1 MGDSEGRI
9 SEFDEDTEK
18 MESNPK
24 QSESTNWEGNTKKAK
39 EATEQNEE
47 KPDKAT
53 DGETEEE
60 TTYEEWNGPYRIWAA
75 HREDTGQDQAS

>member
-39 EATEQNEE
+39 EATE
-47 KPDKAT
+47 
-53 DGETEEE
+53 
-60 TTYEEWNGPYRIWAA
+60 
-75 HREDTGQDQAS
+75 